1 MYAIIL
7 SLLLGMT
14 INVMAQNYPKKSIMD
29 IMTIPTDSL
38 NVGSLNSPRVGDTV
52 IIRGVVSIPPV
63 VDFPNDTRKIMIA
76 GNRNH
81 AIYLQDEK
89 ALAFA
94 GMPIV
99 CDTANT
105 ASNFIRL
112 KKGQLIEVPI
122 RITAFP
128 ANNKLGTTQGEV
140 IPKGIVEFIDDGIAL
155 PNPPAVS
162 ITMFNQG
169 KALTPNYNVTG
180 GAQYIGMK
188 VEFSNLTVV
197 SSVKGTNQRTTIT
210 VSDESG
216 NEMYLRDQSNHYRTD
231 AVQLGTYTA
240 PTEGTKIKKL
250 RGYIS
255 SNNIGGQAAPFMIS
269 PGIPEDL
276 ELDMGSAPPIIT
288 SVRSTR
294 TNAFPGPSDIVPI
307 SMGIKAGALPITSVR
322 AYYSFDG
329 KGLDSI
335 SAEKRN
341 DTLWT
346 ASIPAPS
353 SLTNGTSL
361 VKWYVRVNDQ
371 SGLSLKSPL
380 GDSTG
385 YYYRVLN
392 RAPKIADIRERL
404 TSNGASVYEGYAAT
418 IVGTITASASDIP
431 NAAANAPRVY
441 IQDGNAANSGLF
453 VRTTSPSSIVRA
465 FPRGAKVQISG
476 VIRENFGVTSIDS
489 VITSETK
496 LIAMDGDQIQ
506 PVALSTTDFA
516 RKTQG
521 SLPAEQWESM
531 LVTFAN
537 VLVADS
543 NADNTSNFGEFTIVD
558 ANLFN
563 GATESNSKM
572 RVETDD
578 GATTYGSAT
587 SADKSVLSRGTQIKT
602 ITGIMY
608 FSFGN
613 YKLVPRNNSDVIL
626 GSVSVEE
633 SQDFNTEIIP
643 HPAQPLSRIY
653 ATLSTTTS
661 PIFQIMNIHG
671 QKVYYAEA
679 INDSNDR
686 FYGIIP
692 AGLPSGMYMFT
703 MSSASNIA
711 SGTFI
716 VQ

>member
-1 MYAIIL
+1 
-7 SLLLGMT
+7 
-14 INVMAQNYPKKSIMD
+14 
-29 IMTIPTDSL
+29 
-38 NVGSLNSPRVGDTV
+38 
-52 IIRGVVSIPPV
+52 
-63 VDFPNDTRKIMIA
+63 
-76 GNRNH
+76 
-81 AIYLQDEK
+81 
-89 ALAFA
+89 
-94 GMPIV
+94 
-99 CDTANT
+99 
-105 ASNFIRL
+105 
-112 KKGQLIEVPI
+112 
-122 RITAFP
+122 
-128 ANNKLGTTQGEV
+128 
-140 IPKGIVEFIDDGIAL
+140 
-155 PNPPAVS
+155 
-162 ITMFNQG
+162 
-169 KALTPNYNVTG
+169 
-180 GAQYIGMK
+180 
-188 VEFSNLTVV
+188 
-197 SSVKGTNQRTTIT
+197 
-210 VSDESG
+210 
-216 NEMYLRDQSNHYRTD
+216 
-231 AVQLGTYTA
+231 
-240 PTEGTKIKKL
+240 
-250 RGYIS
+250 
-255 SNNIGGQAAPFMIS
+255 
-269 PGIPEDL
+269 
-276 ELDMGSAPPIIT
+276 IIT

-322 AYYSFDG
+322 TYYSFDG
-329 KGLDSI
+329 KGFDSV

-380 GDSTG
+380 GDTTG

-392 RAPKIADIRERL
+392 RTPKIADIRERL
-404 TSNGASVYEGYAAT
+404 TTNGASVYEGYSAT

-441 IQDGNAANSGLF
+441 IQDDNAANSGLF

-506 PVALSTTDFA
+506 PVVLSTTDFA

-537 VLVADS
+537 VIVADS
-543 NADNTSNFGEFTIVD
+543 NADNTSNFGEFTIID

-587 SADKSVLSRGTQIKT
+587 SADKSVLNRGTKIKT

-613 YKLVPRNNSDVIL
+613 YKLVPRDNSDVNL

-671 QKVYYAEA
+671 QKVYSSEA
-679 INDSNDR
+679 IHDSNDR
-686 FYGIIP
+686 FYGMIP
-692 AGLPSGMYMFT
+692 SGLPSGMYMFT
-703 MSSASNIA
+703 MSGDSDIA

>member
-1 MYAIIL
+1 M
-7 SLLLGMT
+7 
-14 INVMAQNYPKKSIMD
+14 
-29 IMTIPTDSL
+29 
-38 NVGSLNSPRVGDTV
+38 
-52 IIRGVVSIPPV
+52 
-63 VDFPNDTRKIMIA
+63 
-76 GNRNH
+76 
-81 AIYLQDEK
+81 
-89 ALAFA
+89 
-94 GMPIV
+94 
-99 CDTANT
+99 
-105 ASNFIRL
+105 
-112 KKGQLIEVPI
+112 
-122 RITAFP
+122 
-128 ANNKLGTTQGEV
+128 
-140 IPKGIVEFIDDGIAL
+140 
-155 PNPPAVS
+155 
-162 ITMFNQG
+162 
-169 KALTPNYNVTG
+169 
-180 GAQYIGMK
+180 
-188 VEFSNLTVV
+188 
-197 SSVKGTNQRTTIT
+197 
-210 VSDESG
+210 
-216 NEMYLRDQSNHYRTD
+216 
-231 AVQLGTYTA
+231 
-240 PTEGTKIKKL
+240 
-250 RGYIS
+250 
-255 SNNIGGQAAPFMIS
+255 
-269 PGIPEDL
+269 
-276 ELDMGSAPPIIT
+276 
-288 SVRSTR
+288 
-294 TNAFPGPSDIVPI
+294 
-307 SMGIKAGALPITSVR
+307 
-322 AYYSFDG
+322 
-329 KGLDSI
+329 
-335 SAEKRN
+335 
-341 DTLWT
+341 
-346 ASIPAPS
+346 
-353 SLTNGTSL
+353 
-361 VKWYVRVNDQ
+361 RVNDQ

-380 GDSTG
+380 GDTTG

-392 RAPKIADIRERL
+392 RTPKIADIRERL
-404 TSNGASVYEGYAAT
+404 TTNGASVYEGYSAT

-441 IQDGNAANSGLF
+441 IQDDNAANSGLF

-506 PVALSTTDFA
+506 PVVLSTTDFA

-537 VLVADS
+537 VIVADS
-543 NADNTSNFGEFTIVD
+543 NADNTSNFGEFTIID

-587 SADKSVLSRGTQIKT
+587 SADKSVLNRGTQIKT

-671 QKVYYAEA
+671 QKVYSSEA
-679 INDSNDR
+679 IHDSNDR

-703 MSSASNIA
+703 MSGDSDIA

>member
-380 GDSTG
+380 GDTTG

-496 LIAMDGDQIQ
+496 LIALDGDQIQ

-537 VLVADS
+537 VIVADS

-587 SADKSVLSRGTQIKT
+587 SADKSVLNRGTQIKT

-633 SQDFNTEIIP
+633 SQNFNTEIIP

-671 QKVYYAEA
+671 QKVYSAEA

-703 MSSASNIA
+703 MSAASDIA